1 MHLIVGLGNPG
12 KQYENTRH
20 NIGFKVLEELAHR
33 HGADLRLKS
42 TFNSRAAKADIDGKE
57 TFLFLPQTYMNNSGQ
72 AVSAAMKKYS
82 IKPDNLIVIHDEI
95 DLPPA
100 AIKIKNGGGA
110 AGHNGLRSIIEHLG
124 TRDFIRIRI
133 GIGKHDKE
141 SLSGAEYVLSAF
153 AKSEKKLFKE
163 AAGKAADAAEA
174 VLIQGLSKAMNSF
187 NKKAD

>member
-20 NIGFKVLEELAHR
+20 NIGFKALEELAR
-33 HGADLRLKS
+33 RYGADLRFKS
-42 TFNSRAAKADIDGKE
+42 GLNSQAARADINGEDA
-57 TFLFLPQTYMNNSGQ
+57 FLCLPQTYMNNSGQ
-72 AVSAAMKKYS
+72 AVQAVMKKYAL
-82 IKPDNLIVIHDEI
+82 KPDRLIVIHDEI

-100 AIKIKNGGGA
+100 AVKIKTGGGA

-124 TRDFIRIRI
+124 NRDFVRIRI
-133 GIGKHDKE
+133 GIGKPDKE

-153 AKSEKKLFKE
+153 TKNEKKLFKE
-163 AAGKAADAAEA
+163 AATRAADAAEA
-174 VLIQGLSKAMNSF
+174 VLLQGLSKAMNSF